1 MQKRHRIFEGED
13 LESYFLFAFL
23 AALHAKGETS
33 DELLVILYKANEHFM
48 PPFDIGVDADKT
60 VDL

>member
-13 LESYFLFAFL
+13 LEIYFFFAFL
-23 AALHAKGETS
+23 TALHAKGETS

>member
-1 MQKRHRIFEGED
+1 MQKRHRIFKGED
-13 LESYFLFAFL
+13 LESYFFFAFL

-33 DELLVILYKANEHFM
+33 DELSGFCKANEHFV

-60 VDL
+60 IDL